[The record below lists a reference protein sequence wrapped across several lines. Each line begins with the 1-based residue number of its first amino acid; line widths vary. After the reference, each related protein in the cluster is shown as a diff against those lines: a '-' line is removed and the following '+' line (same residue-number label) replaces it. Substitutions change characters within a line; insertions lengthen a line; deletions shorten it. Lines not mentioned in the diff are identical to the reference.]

1 MTEARSPADLLTPA
15 AIVDLDRMEVNLDR
29 LAAYTRQAG
38 LGLRPHTKTHKTPE
52 LAAEQ
57 LRRGAVGVTVATLRE
72 AETMAAVADDI
83 LLAHPPV
90 GPQKLARLFA
100 LPEHLRVTVGLDS
113 AEALRG
119 LAAAAR
125 ESRRKIGVLIE
136 IDAGMHRV
144 GIADPNR
151 AAELARAAAD
161 EPALEWRGIMFYPG
175 HIREHIDE
183 QAPALSALSDA
194 VAAHL
199 AALEQRGLRPAI
211 VSGGSTPAAFQSH
224 HVSGLTEI
232 RPGTYIFND
241 RTTVAVGACDWTDC
255 AYSVLATVV
264 STAVAGQAVVDAGS
278 KALSREDV
286 RGADA
291 PGFGA
296 LLDRPEVVVKG
307 LSEEHGILDLSRTDW
322 RPRVGERVRIVP
334 NHVCVSVNLHDQLW
348 GVRADRIES
357 HWAIRAR
364 NWSEARST
372 LSYV

>member
-125 ESRRKIGVLIE
+125 ESRRQIGVLIE